1 MQRRVA
7 FLVYDGFEILD
18 MAGPAGVFANANAAL
33 GTVAYD
39 VSTVSVE
46 GGLVRSSGGIE
57 VLTRPVADV
66 CARSTV
72 IVVGAEADPLRLAMR
87 DAKLLGWLGECAA
100 AGARVASVCTG
111 AFLLGRAGLF
121 ERKKATTHWAA
132 RNDLSR
138 MFPTAAV
145 ESDAL
150 YVQDGT
156 IWSSAGIATGID
168 MALAMVALDRGT
180 TAMHDVAR
188 RMVVYAHRPGTQSQF
203 SGLLDSQRRAPGVI
217 GDVLAFIDA
226 NLASDLSVPR
236 LAAIAGMSERTL
248 HRRFVALI
256 GQSPARYVEN
266 VRMDRAR
273 LLLEQGQS
281 IKQVAAHVGYKT
293 EQGFRAA
300 FEAQYSLSPSLHKRL
315 HRAPAAACFSHGV
328 QDR

>member
-7 FLVYDGFEILD
+7 ILIYEGFEILD
-18 MAGPAGVFANANAAL
+18 MAGPAGVFANANASL
-33 GTVAYD
+33 GTEAYA
-39 VSTVSVE
+39 VSIVSV
-46 GGLVRSSGGIE
+46 GGGTVQSNGGIE
-57 VLTRPVADV
+57 MLTVPIADV

-72 IVVGAEADPLRLAMR
+72 VVAGAEAEPLRFAMR
-87 DAKLLGWLGECAA
+87 DTKLLGWLRDCGA

-121 ERKKATTHWAA
+121 EGKKATTHWAA
-132 RNDLSR
+132 RQDLSR
-138 MFPTAAV
+138 MFPAAAV

-150 YVQDGT
+150 YVRDGT

-168 MALAMVALDRGT
+168 LALAMVALDHGT
-180 TAMHDVAR
+180 TVMHDVAR

-203 SGLLDSQRRAPGVI
+203 SGLLASQRRAPGVL
-217 GDVLAFIDA
+217 GDILAYIDA
-226 NLASDLSVPR
+226 NLASDLSVPK
-236 LAAIAGMSERTL
+236 LAAVAGMSERTL

-281 IKQVAAHVGYKT
+281 IKQVTAHVGYKT

-300 FEAQYSLSPSLHKRL
+300 FEAQFSLSPSLHKRL
-315 HRAPAAACFSHGV
+315 HRTLPST
-328 QDR
+328 